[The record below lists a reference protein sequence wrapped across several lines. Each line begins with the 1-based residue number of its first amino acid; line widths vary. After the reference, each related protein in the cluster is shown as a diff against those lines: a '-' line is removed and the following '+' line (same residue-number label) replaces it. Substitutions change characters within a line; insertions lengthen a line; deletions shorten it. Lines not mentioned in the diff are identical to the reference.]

1 MLSITVPE
9 SISNTKSLQKI
20 IDLAGNTSAEYTFS
34 PDHNIE
40 INSPLKVFNHT
51 EFIGNGCQFILQD
64 DAPISVFSNTTPLIS
79 PKYPLSTE
87 GLIFHDLIID
97 GNRDNQA
104 EVEEK
109 YPKSWGNGF
118 HNVFMLGS
126 FGSVS
131 YANAKDCL
139 FYNIDYKNSLG
150 DLIRVEGGSNIVA
163 HDITA
168 SRGGHDV
175 ICFVVNQ
182 GEIYNIKADLEV
194 NAGIRTRSS
203 KNIKIHDC
211 ELDGSSGR
219 AYAPG
224 IIIQST
230 AANWTSSDIGVY
242 ENYIHDTYGPG
253 IQVTGTVKN
262 SGLVS
267 IHNNLFYNCGNMPS
281 SANRPTTGAI
291 IYNGF
296 PVKIQNNTIVN
307 CSGYGVAA
315 GNYDVSSIYSYESS
329 ISRNIITGTKRA
341 LKVGT
346 ASGSAIANLTT
357 SKAPECSENCLYWNL
372 SNLHKA
378 TQTGGILKD
387 PKFIGPE
394 DYHLQKDS
402 PCRFS
407 GYQLGCYS
415 DEISVD
421 LLLSCKVSQ
430 LENLKP
436 LLPSDHQI
444 YRKL

>member
-1 MLSITVPE
+1 
-9 SISNTKSLQKI
+9 
-20 IDLAGNTSAEYTFS
+20 
-34 PDHNIE
+34 
-40 INSPLKVFNHT
+40 
-51 EFIGNGCQFILQD
+51 
-64 DAPISVFSNTTPLIS
+64 
-79 PKYPLSTE
+79 
-87 GLIFHDLIID
+87 
-97 GNRDNQA
+97 
-104 EVEEK
+104 
-109 YPKSWGNGF
+109 
-118 HNVFMLGS
+118 
-126 FGSVS
+126 
-131 YANAKDCL
+131 
-139 FYNIDYKNSLG
+139 
-150 DLIRVEGGSNIVA
+150 
-163 HDITA
+163 
-168 SRGGHDV
+168 
-175 ICFVVNQ
+175 
-182 GEIYNIKADLEV
+182 
-194 NAGIRTRSS
+194 
-203 KNIKIHDC
+203 
-211 ELDGSSGR
+211 
-219 AYAPG
+219 
-224 IIIQST
+224 
-230 AANWTSSDIGVY
+230 
-242 ENYIHDTYGPG
+242 
-253 IQVTGTVKN
+253 VTGTVKN